1 FGLTGISFGLILRL
15 TKPKTN
21 FFKQPVGWIFYYF
34 KIGLYLGIAVF
45 FIVQLERVGQ
55 SLNYSLR
62 SHFLASNNVEFAEGE
77 IIENRMVYTRG
88 RTLKAYILQFNDGDK
103 FLRKG
108 LLLDYYHKD
117 NVENVNFIKFTN
129 SGLSVQ
135 NVVGSKVKIQ
145 YSKKHPSFLRIVE
158 D

>member
-1 FGLTGISFGLILRL
+1 MAFGGEIKNCNVKKPKRYQIVLIGILLLVLGLVLKTLFRHNVDYWVSVKYISIFLFVFGLTVISFGLILRL

-77 IIENRMVYTRG
+77 I
-88 RTLKAYILQFNDGDK
+88 
-103 FLRKG
+103 
-108 LLLDYYHKD
+108 
-117 NVENVNFIKFTN
+117 
-129 SGLSVQ
+129 
-135 NVVGSKVKIQ
+135 
-145 YSKKHPSFLRIVE
+145 
-158 D
+158 